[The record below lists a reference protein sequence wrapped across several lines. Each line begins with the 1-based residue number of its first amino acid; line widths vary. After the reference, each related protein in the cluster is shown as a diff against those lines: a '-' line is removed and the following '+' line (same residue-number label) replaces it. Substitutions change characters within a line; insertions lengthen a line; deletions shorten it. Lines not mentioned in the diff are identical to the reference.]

1 MGTAPGIQCHTRL
14 VAGAATD
21 EGGAGAEPTVSL
33 VWFRRDLR
41 LHDLPA
47 LATAVGEGPVVPC
60 FVFDDRLISRGR
72 FRSPGRTGFMLGCLA
87 ELRESLRALGS
98 DLHLRR
104 GDPAEVLVELAG
116 EAGATRI
123 QFTRDVNPWATA
135 RDREVAGKLAEAGV
149 EAVAHPGGY
158 IVDDPGAIV
167 SGKGTPYTVYSPFAK
182 AWQQVERREMVA
194 APEAIEPVPGLD
206 PGELPTCE
214 ELGLGPD
221 PATTSFE
228 PGEKA
233 ARAAAKAY
241 LNGGLKRYGELRN
254 NPAGG
259 SSRLSPYI
267 RWGALSPLELEVK
280 MGLREGKGPRVFRS
294 ELAWREFYASVIEN
308 FPYVVREEFQERYRG
323 TLDWQSDE
331 RLLEAWKQGQTG
343 YPLVDAG
350 MRELL
355 TDGWM
360 HNRVRMVVAS
370 FLTKDLHIDWR
381 EGEKWFMECLI
392 DGDMASNNGGWQWV
406 TSVGTD
412 PAPYFQRMFNPMTQ
426 QERFDPDGTYVRRWV
441 PELAQV
447 PDERLVRPW
456 KMSEAEQEEVG
467 CVIGRDYPVPI
478 VDHAEERRF
487 AVERYRAAAD

>member
-1 MGTAPGIQCHTRL
+1 MRDGSGEESGP
-14 VAGAATD
+14 V
-21 EGGAGAEPTVSL
+21 VSL

-41 LHDLPA
+41 LHDLPS
-47 LATAVGEGPVVPC
+47 LATAVAAGPIVPC
-60 FVFDDRLISRGR
+60 FVFDDRLISQGR
-72 FRSPGRTGFMLGCLA
+72 FPSPERTGFMLGCLA

-98 DLHLRR
+98 DLYLRR

-116 EAGATRI
+116 GAGATKVH
-123 QFTRDVNPWATA
+123 FTRDANPWATR
-135 RDREVAGKLAEAGV
+135 RDRKVTEALAGAGV
-149 EAVAHPGGY
+149 EAVPHPGNY

-182 AWQQVERREMVA
+182 AWREVERREMVPP
-194 APEAIEPVPGLD
+194 PEEIEPVAGIE

-214 ELGLGPD
+214 DLGLTPD
-221 PATTSFE
+221 PGTTSFE
-228 PGEKA
+228 PGEEA
-233 ARAAAKAY
+233 ARAAARAY
-241 LNGGLKRYGELRN
+241 LNRGLERYSETRN
-254 NPAGG
+254 SPAGG

-267 RWGALSPLELEVK
+267 RWGSVSPLELEVK
-280 MGLREGKGPRVFRS
+280 LGLRDGKGPRVFRS

-308 FPYVVREEFQERYRG
+308 FPYVVEDEFQERYRG
-323 TLDWQSDE
+323 TLDWQADD
-331 RLLEAWKQGQTG
+331 RLLEAWKQGMTG

-355 TDGWM
+355 SDGWM
-360 HNRVRMVVAS
+360 HNRIRMVVAS

-381 EGEKWFMECLI
+381 EGEKWFMERLI

-426 QERFDPDGTYVRRWV
+426 QERFDPEGTYVRRWI
-441 PELAQV
+441 PELASV
-447 PDERLVRPW
+447 PEKKLVRPW
-456 KMSEAEQEEVG
+456 KMSDAEQEEAG
-467 CVIGRDYPVPI
+467 CVIGRDYPEPI

-487 AVERYRAAAD
+487 AVERYRAAAG